1 MLIRSHHPSCR
12 SRYSDSSPC
21 PGSVPVLA
29 SATLRDFFVT
39 ILALLACGAVCAQ
52 SRLTPPAQN
61 NAEPATPGEG
71 AHRSPGKHLA
81 AAEKSRKAYL
91 TFQIRRAGLSA
102 DDLITYRGFYI
113 SKDGLAVAPL
123 QAFDSGDFMARNET
137 DGSEVKVVGLISVE
151 ADYGFAIMRT
161 DQKERPFLR
170 FSPTRTPVGARIAI
184 PRPKQNGGSVTAPV
198 LARRKAPLSRAQ
210 KYLEVLSLGVNFG
223 ENGILHVPAG
233 TPVLNQKGEVA
244 GCLYQPTIN
253 SRQRFLLAAPVSAI
267 ALKSPVDPRTA
278 PIIPFPLPPGFQP
291 ADPLALDAAY
301 LLGRDAQLAGE
312 VVQAEQLLRKA
323 LARHPQSAVGWQRLG
338 LVLRDRNRGEE
349 AMKAFQNAA
358 DYGNNLGSFLL
369 NQADQLSLMGKLE
382 EATALLAESCKTTPF
397 DYDLH
402 RAYAVA
408 LRALKDET
416 SAEKHLRIATVLAPD
431 SLRCWNL
438 LSKCLARQGKWP
450 SEKKASDKIYEL
462 ESLYRPR

>member
-1 MLIRSHHPSCR
+1 MLISSNHFFCLPL
-12 SRYSDSSPC
+12 YSDSSPC
-21 PGSVPVLA
+21 PGPVPVLA
-29 SATLRDFFVT
+29 SATLRDFLVN

-52 SRLTPPAQN
+52 SRLTSPGEN

-71 AHRSPGKHLA
+71 DHRSPGKHLA
-81 AAEKSRKAYL
+81 AAEKSRQACL

-137 DGSEVKVVGLISVE
+137 DGSEVKVVGLIAVE

-184 PRPKQNGGSVTAPV
+184 PRPKQNGGSVSAPV

-233 TPVLNQKGEVA
+233 TPILNQKGEVA

-253 SRQRFLLAAPVSAI
+253 SQQRFLLAAPVSSI
-267 ALKSPVDPRTA
+267 ALKSPINPRTA
-278 PIIPFPLPPGFQP
+278 PIISFPLPPGFQP

-312 VVQAEQLLRKA
+312 LVRAEQLLRKA

-338 LVLRDRNRGEE
+338 LVLRNRNRGEE

-358 DYGNNLGSFLL
+358 HYGNNLGSFLL

-382 EATALLAESCKTTPF
+382 EATALLAESCTTTPF